1 MASTQ
6 RTSQIVQGK
15 KGRVIVDG
23 LIIHLTRY
31 RLRFYADDLGN
42 RTFESHGHDEGDFG
56 FDGCDL
62 DISGNVNAL
71 QLPHDVPF
79 PNFRAGVF
87 LHNVLVYLDKA
98 KKAFNQNYNFTE
110 IRLLEVEVS
119 DEAEGKATISL
130 KAKSNG
136 TFDYLTT

>member
-1 MASTQ
+1 MPSQA

-15 KGRVIVDG
+15 KGRVVVDG

-42 RTFESHGHDEGDFG
+42 RTFESNGHDEGDFG
-56 FDGCDL
+56 FDGV
-62 DISGNVNAL
+62 DIDITGNVNAL

-87 LHNVLVYLDKA
+87 LHNVSIYLDKA
-98 KKAFNQNYNFTE
+98 KKALNQQYQFPE
-110 IRLLEVEVS
+110 IRLLEVEIT
-119 DEAEGKATISL
+119 DEAEGKAGISM
-130 KAKSNG
+130 KCKSNQ
-136 TFDYLTT
+136 TFQYLTT